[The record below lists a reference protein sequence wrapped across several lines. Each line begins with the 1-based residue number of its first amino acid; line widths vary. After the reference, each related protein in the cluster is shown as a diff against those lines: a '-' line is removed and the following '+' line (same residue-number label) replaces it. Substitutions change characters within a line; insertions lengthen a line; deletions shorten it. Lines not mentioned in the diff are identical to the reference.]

1 MNNFISFDLGAT
13 LLGSVTRLGFEKPT
27 EIQEK
32 AIPIISNGH
41 DVIAQSKTG
50 SGKTAAYLLPVLKKL
65 LASDSLAVV
74 LVPTRELAIQV
85 EDVVKDLIPKGT
97 RFRMATVIGG
107 ASMGHQQRLL
117 SHKPNLI
124 IATPGRLVDHIG
136 QNSVRLD
143 LAKTL
148 ILDEADRMLDMGF
161 YPQIRRVLAK
171 IPRERQTL
179 LFSAT
184 FTKEVKGLAR
194 EMMKDPVEIAA
205 SNADMAPVEIQQ
217 SVIEVDQSKKND
229 RLLDELNQRQGS
241 ILVFARTKHRTDRL
255 TRYLSEY
262 GYDVGRLHGGRTLGQ
277 RKTAI
282 ADFKSGE
289 IRILVATDVA
299 SRGLDIENVGH
310 VINFDLPM
318 TAEDYMHRI
327 GRTGRAGATG
337 QAVSFVTPEDRGQWN
352 LITRNK
358 EAAKSNSGTGQPR
371 MQAKPRREERGVKD
385 QWKKDKSNFKKNNF
399 RKNKSKRFD
408 GRQRQDNF
416 AR

>member
-13 LLGSVTRLGFEKPT
+13 LLSSVARLGFETPT
-27 EIQEK
+27 EIQAK

-50 SGKTAAYLLPVLKKL
+50 SGKTAAYLLPALKKL
-65 LASDSLAVV
+65 LASDGLAVV

-85 EDVVKDLIPKGT
+85 EDVVKNLIPRGT

-117 SHKPNLI
+117 SHKPNLV

-143 LAKTL
+143 STKTL

-161 YPQIRRVLAK
+161 YPQIRRILAK

-194 EMMKDPVEIAA
+194 EMMNSPVEIAA
-205 SNADMAPVEIQQ
+205 SNADSAPVEIHQ

-255 TRYLSEY
+255 TRYLGEY
-262 GYDVGRLHGGRTLGQ
+262 GYEVGRLHGGRTLGQ
-277 RKTAI
+277 RKAAI
-282 ADFKSGE
+282 AGFKSGE

-310 VINFDLPM
+310 VINFDLPT

-358 EAAKSNSGTGQPR
+358 DAAKSNSGPVQAR
-371 MQAKPRREERGVKD
+371 IQAKPRREERGVKD
-385 QWKKDKSNFKKNNF
+385 QWQKDKRNFKKNNF
-399 RKNKSKRFD
+399 RKNKSRNFD
-408 GRQRQDNF
+408 GRQRQDSF
-416 AR
+416 SR